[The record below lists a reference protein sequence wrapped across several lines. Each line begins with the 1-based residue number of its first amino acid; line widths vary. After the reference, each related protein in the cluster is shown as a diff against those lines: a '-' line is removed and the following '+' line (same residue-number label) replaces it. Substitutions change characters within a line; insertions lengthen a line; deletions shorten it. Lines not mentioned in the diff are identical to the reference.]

1 MSEKKPII
9 FPMSN
14 DTGKIEKKL
23 IKLGIR
29 SLGEFHLDSK
39 PVKMIMA
46 LYYTLPKKLKIEY
59 NKEELNKLINLG
71 WRIEDLNVTL
81 IKQFP
86 DAIIFKS
93 RTPSGLFFLFTI
105 ELPDFSQFKRKEWNK
120 FQNEFQKALANS

>member
-1 MSEKKPII
+1 
-9 FPMSN
+9 MSN
-14 DTGKIEKKL
+14 DMGNKIEREL
-23 IKLGIR
+23 LKLGIQ
-29 SLGEFHLDSK
+29 SLNEFHLNSK